1 MIAFLWHALEDPH
14 DPSADR
20 KDVKFFVNI
29 ELFIHLVDA
38 CRSGHEV
45 FVFGNFL
52 DFLYNR
58 IMLIPDFADE
68 LFEDIF
74 HGDDTVG
81 AAEFINDNG
90 NMRFLRLHF
99 FQQRADLRIL
109 GYKER
114 RADDAA

>member
-1 MIAFLWHALEDPH
+1 MIALFRYTFKKSHNPATDGEYIKFL
-14 DPSADR
+14 
-20 KDVKFFVNI
+20 VNI

-114 RADDAA
+114 WADDAA

>member
-38 CRSGHEV
+38 LPFRSRGIR
-45 FVFGNFL
+45 FRNFL

-81 AAEFINDNG
+81 APN
-90 NMRFLRLHF
+90 H
-99 FQQRADLRIL
+99 Q
-109 GYKER
+109 
-114 RADDAA
+114 